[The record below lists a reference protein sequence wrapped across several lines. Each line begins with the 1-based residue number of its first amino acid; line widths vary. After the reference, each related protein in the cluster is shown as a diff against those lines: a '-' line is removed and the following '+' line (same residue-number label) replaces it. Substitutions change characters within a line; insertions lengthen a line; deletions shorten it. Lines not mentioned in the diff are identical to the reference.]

1 MCHPTRFALG
11 SRKRPDPFM
20 AKWFRIGLPREPA
33 LFSLSDS
40 PSTKA
45 SFLDEVRAKAA
56 SLGMSLADLVGF
68 GRKKTAGTPKAA
80 ESATAKYQI
89 QKQAKPGRAEVARWL
104 TELEAKGRKRQEF
117 AV

>member
-1 MCHPTRFALG
+1 VVSDWLTERARTIFSIRFAEHKG
-11 SRKRPDPFM
+11 QFPRRGTSEGGEPWNVPCRPC
-20 AKWFRIGLPREPA
+20 RIWEEKNR
-33 LFSLSDS
+33 
-40 PSTKA
+40 
-45 SFLDEVRAKAA
+45 RH
-56 SLGMSLADLVGF
+56 
-68 GRKKTAGTPKAA
+68 PKAA

>member
-1 MCHPTRFALG
+1 
-11 SRKRPDPFM
+11 
-20 AKWFRIGLPREPA
+20 
-33 LFSLSDS
+33 
-40 PSTKA
+40 
-45 SFLDEVRAKAA
+45 
-56 SLGMSLADLVGF
+56 MSLADLVGF